1 MCKKLISVIDEDVR
15 LGLKKKFR
23 LISDM
28 CEWVPNF
35 IDGLI
40 GAITG

>member
-1 MCKKLISVIDEDVR
+1 MCKKLIKAMDEDKR
-15 LGLKKKFR
+15 FALKKTLR
-23 LISDM
+23 LLSDM

-35 IDGLI
+35 IDGLV